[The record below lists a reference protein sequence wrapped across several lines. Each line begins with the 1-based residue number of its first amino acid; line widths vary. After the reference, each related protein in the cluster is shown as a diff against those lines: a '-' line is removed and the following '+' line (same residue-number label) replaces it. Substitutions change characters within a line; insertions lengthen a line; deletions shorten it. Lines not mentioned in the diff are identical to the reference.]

1 MKTKRKL
8 LHFLCLIWMFVNGLG
23 KGTVIYK
30 KIASVVYKKGSIV
43 GFKSTYWKGVGFRF
57 FIAVKW
63 DVGGYSHF
71 SPKQFNRSVL
81 IAIH

>member
-23 KGTVIYK
+23 AGT
-30 KIASVVYKKGSIV
+30 VVYKHLSGKYYRKGSID
-43 GFKSTYWKGVGFRF
+43 GFKSTYRKGVGFRF
-57 FIAVKW
+57 FIAVQW
-63 DVGGYSHF
+63 DVGESSHF